1 MTNPE
6 TLSDFVNQM
15 DDAVHDLTSPRH
27 EVVQGHIVSELS
39 LLDEIAESVHGA
51 YNAVDSRKAFK
62 STAPLWVSGLDWIR
76 EVELTVR
83 GWLPQEPGDTLDLL
97 RALPKQKWT
106 PAQADAVD
114 EIVRTIRRWIRSAKR
129 LLSTESE
136 MEFRQP
142 CPTCGERYR
151 YRHEA
156 GEDIKMPVVTV
167 TTTEVVC
174 SACDSEWTPR
184 FFARLVGVDMDETL
198 SQQQ

>member
-1 MTNPE
+1 M
-6 TLSDFVNQM
+6 
-15 DDAVHDLTSPRH
+15 
-27 EVVQGHIVSELS
+27 VVSS
-39 LLDEIAESVHGA
+39 
-51 YNAVDSRKAFK
+51 

-83 GWLPQEPGDTLDLL
+83 GWLPKEQGDTLDLL

-142 CPTCGERYR
+142 CPSCGERYR